1 MNKIKQIIDV
11 EDIINKISN
20 RKGRIKYNIEYI
32 QKILQSVNEIG
43 VNRTSKKFNISKSN
57 IKAWRTPNW
66 NITNLK
72 KQYAKHP
79 NKYKKY
85 KDKRYKEKR
94 KYCIE
99 INKKCARKRY
109 RTNPSFRLG
118 CLLRTRVWRVLKE
131 QSATKYE
138 KFNDYIG
145 CSTKELKEYI
155 EAKFQPNMTWDN
167 YGKWHI
173 DHIKPCS
180 SFNLTEP
187 EEQKACF
194 HYTNL
199 QPLWAEDNL
208 KKSNKLNNND

>member
-1 MNKIKQIIDV
+1 M
-11 EDIINKISN
+11 
-20 RKGRIKYNIEYI
+20 
-32 QKILQSVNEIG
+32 
-43 VNRTSKKFNISKSN
+43 
-57 IKAWRTPNW
+57 WRVPNW
-66 NITNLK
+66 NIKNMKLQK
-72 KQYAKHP
+72 SINP
-79 NKYKKY
+79 NK
-85 KDKRYKEKR
+85 DKLLKRERYKMHK
-94 KYCIE
+94 KHIIE
-99 INKKCARKRY
+99 INKKCAKKRY
-109 RTNPSFRLG
+109 HTNPSFRLG

-167 YGKWHI
+167 YGEWHI

-180 SFNLTEP
+180 SFNLADP
-187 EEQKACF
+187 NEQKLCF

-208 KKSNKLNNND
+208 IKADKYEC